1 MLARD
6 PIPAVGCPE
15 ADFWAGVAPLR
26 AASEKP
32 RGGRRVRGQAGGAS
46 IALSCAVAPRGRT
59 AARLAHAVM
68 KTYVATPATRERNW
82 LVVDANGQT
91 LGRLATQIADAL
103 RGKTKPEYTPH
114 VDTGDFVVVV
124 NAEKISVTGNKRA
137 DKKYYRHS
145 GYPGGIKERTLDDM
159 LERRPE
165 EVIRHAV
172 KGMLPRNRLAR
183 KQLTKLKVYAGPD
196 HPHAAQKPTPMEIE
210 S

>member
-1 MLARD
+1 LAARNEEIGAGSTCAVLARRRGH
-6 PIPAVGCPE
+6 AAFE
-15 ADFWAGVAPLR
+15 AGAGP
-26 AASEKP
+26 
-32 RGGRRVRGQAGGAS
+32 

-59 AARLAHAVM
+59 AAWLAHAVM
-68 KTYVATPATRERNW
+68 KTYVATPATRERSW
-82 LVVDANGQT
+82 LVVDATGQT

-145 GYPGGIKERTLDDM
+145 GYPGGIKERSLDDM

-165 EVIRHAV
+165 EVIRLAV

>member
-1 MLARD
+1 
-6 PIPAVGCPE
+6 
-15 ADFWAGVAPLR
+15 VAR
-26 AASEKP
+26 AAHP
-32 RGGRRVRGQAGGAS
+32 GWRAQRTPGGARS
-46 IALSCAVAPRGRT
+46 APQAERRNEGKLPYHAPSRRADT
-59 AARLAHAVM
+59 APVRLPHAVM

-82 LVVDANGQT
+82 LVVDAAGQT
-91 LGRLATQIADAL
+91 LGRLATQIANAL

-114 VDTGDFVVVV
+114 CDTGDFVVVV

-145 GYPGGIKERTLDDM
+145 GYPGGIKERSLEDM
-159 LERRPE
+159 LQRRPE

-183 KQLTKLKVYAGPD
+183 KQITKLKVYAGPD